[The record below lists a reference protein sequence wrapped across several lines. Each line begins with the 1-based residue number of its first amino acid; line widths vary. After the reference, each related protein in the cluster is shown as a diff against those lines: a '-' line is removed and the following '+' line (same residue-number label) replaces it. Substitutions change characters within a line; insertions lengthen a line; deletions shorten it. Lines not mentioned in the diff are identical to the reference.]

1 MVFGFGKKKDDG
13 QQLKGKE
20 EAAKHLEGVILHA
33 KEEITMAGLGDQKA
47 RVALVVD
54 ISGSMANLYRKG
66 VVDKVCERALA
77 LGVNFDD
84 NEAVDVWAFGVRTHE
99 IGELRKQDFF
109 GFVNDRIRKKH
120 DFEGGTN
127 YAPAVQAVTKKYTS
141 EKGDPAY
148 VMFVTDGDNQD
159 KAAMTPA
166 IIEAA
171 KHGIFWQFIGLGSG
185 FKYLETLDTMEGR
198 VIDNANFFALNDIDT
213 IDDNE
218 LFRRMLGEFPDWLK
232 KAKTQG
238 II

>member
-1 MVFGFGKKKDDG
+1 MFGFGKKKDAG
-13 QQLKGKE
+13 QPLKSK
-20 EAAKHLEGVILHA
+20 EAAEEHLKGVILHA
-33 KEEITMAGLGDQKA
+33 KEEINMAGLGDQKA
-47 RVALVVD
+47 RVALAVD
-54 ISGSMANLYRKG
+54 ISASMTNLFRAG
-66 VVDKVCERALA
+66 VVDQVCERALA

-84 NEAVDVWAFGVRTHE
+84 NEAVDVFAFGVKTHD
-99 IGELRKQDFF
+99 IGELTRSDFY
-109 GFVNDRIRKKH
+109 GFVDEKIRRRH
-120 DFEGGTN
+120 DFEYGTH
-127 YAPAVQAVTKKYTS
+127 YAPIIRQVTKKYTS

-159 KAAMTPA
+159 KPAATKE

-171 KHGIFWQFIGLGSG
+171 KHGIFWQFIGIGSG
-185 FKYLETLDTMEGR
+185 FSYLEKLDTMSGR
-198 VIDNANFFALNDIDT
+198 VVDNANFFALNDIAS